1 MLFLMLGGLNI
12 PEDCIDTLRNGYV
25 QLKEKSLS
33 DLSKELFK
41 NWMGILFG
49 INKLENHSVL
59 IFDLQY
65 GCNDGNH
72 EVQMCVNDTFEDNG
86 FGSNEETFASFVSE
100 FYYTPLKWNSDS
112 TIEEVDQELKNIVKE
127 YLEDGDYAAELK
139 KHAVVAAGRL
149 GHYEAL
155 YMRD

>member
-49 INKLENHSVL
+49 INKLENHPL
-59 IFDLQY
+59 
-65 GCNDGNH
+65 
-72 EVQMCVNDTFEDNG
+72 
-86 FGSNEETFASFVSE
+86 FVPAKGE
-100 FYYTPLKWNSDS
+100 
-112 TIEEVDQELKNIVKE
+112 
-127 YLEDGDYAAELK
+127 
-139 KHAVVAAGRL
+139 
-149 GHYEAL
+149 
-155 YMRD
+155 